1 MTDWDLITEYIHNA
15 LQAVDKAHE
24 AANGLRENTS
34 RETLDQFRAQM
45 AELTEHLSKLQNVL
59 QHSDTYALE
68 ELADR
73 LSSLLGGKRAEYR
86 RTPRMEE
93 TTAN

>member
-1 MTDWDLITEYIHNA
+1 MTDWDLITEYIQNA
-15 LQAVDKAHE
+15 MQAVDKAHD
-24 AANGLRENTS
+24 AANGLRENAS

-45 AELTEHLSKLQNVL
+45 AALTEHLTKLQTVL
-59 QHSDTYALE
+59 EHQDTFVLE

-73 LSSLLGGKRAEYR
+73 LSTLLGGKRPEYR

-93 TTAN
+93 TAS

>member
-1 MTDWDLITEYIHNA
+1 MTDWDLITEYIQNA
-15 LQAVDKAHE
+15 MQAVDKAHN

-34 RETLDQFRAQM
+34 RETLDQFRKQM
-45 AELTEHLSKLQNVL
+45 AELTDHLTKLQNVL
-59 QHSDTYALE
+59 EHQDTFVLE

-73 LSSLLGGKRAEYR
+73 LSALLGGKRPEYR

-93 TTAN
+93 TAAN